1 MNVRV
6 KTPSD
11 FPVDLYY
18 LMDLSYSMRDDLAQI
33 TNLGTLLGKFIGNSG
48 GFSRVN
54 QKKAYAFDGLWNK
67 KYLADI
73 QGKESFVPL
82 VKG

>member
-33 TNLGTLLGKFIGNSG
+33 TNLGTLLGKFSWNSG
-48 GFSRVN
+48 VYTG
-54 QKKAYAFDGLWNK
+54 
-67 KYLADI
+67 
-73 QGKESFVPL
+73 
-82 VKG
+82 